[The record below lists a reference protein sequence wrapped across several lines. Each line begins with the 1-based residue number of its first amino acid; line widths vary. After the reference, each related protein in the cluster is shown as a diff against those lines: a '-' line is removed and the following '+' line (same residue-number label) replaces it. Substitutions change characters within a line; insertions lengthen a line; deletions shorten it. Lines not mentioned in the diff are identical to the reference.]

1 MSPTTWQPPERMPSR
16 TELRPPPADL
26 AALVR
31 AGHLHQVEPGVYRRA
46 SSNVVLSLA
55 TWAEVVAGDLL
66 DDPAKML
73 RRLAD
78 ALDGTR

>member
-1 MSPTTWQPPERMPSR
+1 MRAGTWQTPSRMPSR
-16 TELRPPPADL
+16 PELCLLPADL
-26 AALVR
+26 AALVC

-66 DDPAKML
+66 DDPATML

-78 ALDGTR
+78 VLDGAR